1 MKAICVDDELFAM
14 KYTVQQ
20 CLQLPEIEEAQGFTR
35 SREALEY
42 LEDHPVDLAILD
54 INMPEMDGIAL
65 AIRIKQMHPQTAV
78 LFLTAYREYAF
89 DAFSVHPAG
98 YLLKPVSLEEL
109 KKEISYVFKDAAA
122 APQSR
127 IQVRTF
133 GEFELLVDGEPVTF
147 SRAKSKELLAYLVD
161 RQGGSITRAA
171 AFAVLFEDEPYT
183 RQRQKY
189 MDVIIRSLRTT
200 LDECGAGDILEMNR
214 GGLRI
219 CPGKLDCD
227 AYRFFSG
234 DEETVKS
241 YRGEYMSAYTWASVM
256 EAYMDWTKKA
266 NPV

>member
-1 MKAICVDDELFAM
+1 MKAICVDDELYAM
-14 KYTVQQ
+14 EYTVGQ
-20 CLQLPEIEEAQGFTR
+20 CRQLPQIEEVQGFTR
-35 SREALEY
+35 SREALDY
-42 LEDHPVDLAILD
+42 LRDHPADLAILD
-54 INMPEMDGIAL
+54 INMPEIDGIAL

-98 YLLKPVSLEEL
+98 YLLKPVSLDEL
-109 KKEISYVFKDAAA
+109 KTEISYVFRDEKSV
-122 APQSR
+122 PQSR

-133 GEFELLVDGEPVTF
+133 GEFELLVDGKVVSF
-147 SRAKSKELLAYLVD
+147 ARAKSKELLAYLID
-161 RQGGSITRAA
+161 RQGGSVTRAA

-189 MDVIIRSLRTT
+189 MDVIIRSLKTT

-219 CPGKLDCD
+219 CPEKLDCD

-234 DEETVKS
+234 DEEMVKS

-256 EAYMDWTKKA
+256 EAYMDWTKK
-266 NPV
+266 N

>member
-14 KYTVQQ
+14 EYTVGQCRQLQQ
-20 CLQLPEIEEAQGFTR
+20 IDEAKGFTHP
-35 SREALEY
+35 REALDW
-42 LEDHPVDLAILD
+42 LKDHPADLAILD

-78 LFLTAYREYAF
+78 LFLTAYKEYAF
-89 DAFSVHPAG
+89 DAFSVHPTG

-109 KKEISYVFKDAAA
+109 EKEVSYVFTDAKA

-127 IQVRTF
+127 VQVRTF
-133 GEFELLVDGEPVTF
+133 GEFDLLVDGKPVVF
-147 SRAKSKELLAYLVD
+147 ARAKSKELLAYLVD
-161 RQGGSITRAA
+161 RQGGTVPRAA

-200 LDECGAGDILEMNR
+200 LDECGAGDILEMSR
-214 GGLRI
+214 GSLRI
-219 CPGKLDCD
+219 CPERLDCD

-241 YRGEYMSAYTWASVM
+241 YRGEYMNAYSWASM
-256 EAYMDWTKKA
+256 AEAYFDWMAHKGS
-266 NPV
+266 

>member
-1 MKAICVDDELFAM
+1 MKAVCVDDELYAM
-14 KYTVQQ
+14 QYTVRQ
-20 CLQLPEIEEAQGFTR
+20 CRQLPQIDDVRGFTR
-35 SREALEY
+35 SREALDY
-42 LEDHPVDLAILD
+42 LKDHPADLAILD
-54 INMPEMDGIAL
+54 INMPEIDGIAL

-109 KKEISYVFKDAAA
+109 EKEVSYVFTDAKA
-122 APQSR
+122 APRSR
-127 IQVRTF
+127 VRVRTF
-133 GEFELLVDGEPVTF
+133 GEFDLMVDGKPVSF
-147 SRAKSKELLAYLVD
+147 PRAKSKELLAYLID
-161 RQGGSITRAA
+161 RQGGTITRSA
-171 AFAVLFEDEPYT
+171 AFAVLFEDELYT

-200 LDECGAGDILEMNR
+200 LDECGAGDILEMDR

-219 CPGKLDCD
+219 RPERLDCD

-234 DEETVKS
+234 DEEAVKS

-256 EAYMDWTKKA
+256 EAYMDWAKKS
-266 NPV
+266 

>member
-1 MKAICVDDELFAM
+1 MKVICVDDELFAM
-14 KYTVQQ
+14 QYTVQQ

-35 SREALEY
+35 SREALDY
-42 LEDHPVDLAILD
+42 LQDHPADLAILD
-54 INMPEMDGIAL
+54 INMPEIDGIAL
-65 AIRIKQMHPQTAV
+65 AIRIKQMYPRTAV

-109 KKEISYVFKDAAA
+109 KAEISYAFGEEKS
-122 APQSR
+122 APRSR
-127 IQVRTF
+127 IQARTF
-133 GEFELLVDGEPVTF
+133 GEFELLADGKPVSF
-147 SRAKSKELLAYLVD
+147 SRAKSKELLAYLID
-161 RQGGSITRAA
+161 RQGGSVTRAA

-189 MDVIIRSLRTT
+189 MDVIIRSLKTT

-219 CPGKLDCD
+219 CPEKLDCD

-234 DEETVKS
+234 DEEMVKN
-241 YRGEYMSAYTWASVM
+241 YRGEYMNSYTWASVM
-256 EAYMDWTKKA
+256 EAYMDRAKK
-266 NPV
+266 N

>member
-14 KYTVQQ
+14 QYTVQQ
-20 CLQLPEIEEAQGFTR
+20 LLQLPQIEEAKGFTR
-35 SREALEY
+35 SREALDY
-42 LEDHPVDLAILD
+42 LQNHPADLAILD
-54 INMPEMDGIAL
+54 INMPEIDGIAL
-65 AIRIKQMHPQTAV
+65 AIRIKQMYPRTAV

-109 KKEISYVFKDAAA
+109 KAEISYAFGEEKS
-122 APQSR
+122 APRSR
-127 IQVRTF
+127 IQARTF
-133 GEFELLVDGEPVTF
+133 GEFELLADGRPVPF
-147 SRAKSKELLAYLVD
+147 SRAKSKELLAFLID
-161 RQGGSITRAA
+161 RQGGSVTRAA

-189 MDVIIRSLRTT
+189 MDVIIRSLKTT

-219 CPGKLDCD
+219 CPEKLDCD

-234 DEETVKS
+234 DEEMVKS
-241 YRGEYMSAYTWASVM
+241 YRGEYMNSYTWASVM
-256 EAYMDWTKKA
+256 EAYMDRAKK
-266 NPV
+266 N

>member
-14 KYTVQQ
+14 QYTVRQL
-20 CLQLPEIEEAQGFTR
+20 LQLPQIEEAKGFTR
-35 SREALEY
+35 SREALDY
-42 LEDHPVDLAILD
+42 LEGHPADLAVLD

-65 AIRIKQMHPQTAV
+65 AIRIKQMHPQTAI

-109 KKEISYVFKDAAA
+109 EAEISYAFKEKKS
-122 APQSR
+122 APRSR
-127 IQVRTF
+127 IQARTF
-133 GEFELLVDGEPVTF
+133 GEFELLADGNPVSF
-147 SRAKSKELLAYLVD
+147 SRAKSKELLACLID

-189 MDVIIRSLRTT
+189 MDVIIRSLKTT

-219 CPGKLDCD
+219 CPEKLDCD

-234 DEETVKS
+234 DEEMVKS
-241 YRGEYMSAYTWASVM
+241 YRGEYMNSYTWASVM
-256 EAYMDWTKKA
+256 EAYMDRTKK
-266 NPV
+266 N